1 MSLGDPM
8 DYNPL
13 GSSVHGI
20 LPKKKKKTTL
30 VWVVTEAIKSQCRG
44 RLGMASQKAIEGV

>member
-20 LPKKKKKTTL
+20 LPKKKKTTL
-30 VWVVTEAIKSQCRG
+30 VWVVTEAIKNKCRG
-44 RLGMASQKAIEGV
+44 RLGMTSQKAIEGV